1 MHVPNIH
8 VEGTLSQIFVLG
20 LSFHYMS
27 KNGQLYDYL
36 FEYFFLIFIKKMN

>member
-8 VEGTLSQIFVLG
+8 VEGIVSQIFVLG
-20 LSFHYMS
+20 LTFYFMS

-36 FEYFFLIFIKKMN
+36 FEFFFLNFIK